1 MDLRVLNYFLAVA
14 REENF
19 TRAAQMLHV
28 TQPTLSRQIAQL
40 EEELGVEL
48 FTRSNHNII
57 LTEDGMILKRR
68 AQEMLALAE
77 KTRQDL
83 MHREEELSGKITI
96 GSGEFKSTSIL
107 SQIIAAFSEKHP
119 LIQYEIYSRNADNIR
134 DYIERG
140 FLDMGLMAEPIDIR
154 KYDFIPMP
162 VKEKWGAWIRT
173 DSALADK
180 EWIQPEDL
188 TGERLIVAAGDFV
201 KSSIGQWMG
210 NYMEQADIIAEGN
223 LLYNEMMLAKSRLGV
238 VLGIEL
244 DYACEGL
251 RFVPLYPTLETSTVL
266 AWKKEQVFTPATS
279 AFLAFAKQYEKVI
292 SDNKL

>member
-1 MDLRVLNYFLAVA
+1 MELRVLNYFLAVA

-19 TRAAQMLHV
+19 TRAAKMLHV

-83 MHREEELSGKITI
+83 MRRDEELAGKIGI
-96 GSGEFKSTSIL
+96 GSGEFKSTGIL

-119 LIQYEIYSRNADNIR
+119 LVQYEIYSGNADNVH

-140 FLDMGLMAEPIDIR
+140 FLDMGLMAEPVDIR

-162 VKEKWGAWIRT
+162 VKERWGAWVRA
-173 DSALADK
+173 DSALSEK
-180 EWIQPEDL
+180 EWVQPEDL
-188 TGERLIVAAGDFV
+188 IGERLIVATGDFV
-201 KSSIGQWMG
+201 KSSIGKWMG
-210 NYMEQADIIAEGN
+210 DYMEQAEMIAEGN
-223 LLYNEMMLAKSRLGV
+223 LLYNEMMLAENGLGV
-238 VLGIEL
+238 VLGIKL
-244 DYACEGL
+244 NYTYEGL
-251 RFVPLYPTLETSTVL
+251 RFIPLYPTLETSTVL

-279 AFLAFAKQYEKVI
+279 AFLAFARQYEKVI
-292 SDNKL
+292 SSDK